1 MSNLFKSKFFL
12 GVVIAVVMLVGVAAF
27 AVPSADAASCTITK
41 TLRVGSKGAEVKCL
55 QATVGVAQDGSFGP
69 KTKAAVV
76 AWQKLLLV

>member
-27 AVPSADAASCTITK
+27 AVPSLMQLVYFHKDLESRFK
-41 TLRVGSKGAEVKCL
+41 SAEVKCL

-76 AWQKLLLV
+76 A